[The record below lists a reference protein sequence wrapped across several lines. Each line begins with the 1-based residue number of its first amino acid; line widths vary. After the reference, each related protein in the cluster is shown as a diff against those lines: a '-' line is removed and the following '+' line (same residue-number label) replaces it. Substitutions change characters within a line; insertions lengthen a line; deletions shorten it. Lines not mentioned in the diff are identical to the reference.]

1 MINMFFWIGLVV
13 TALVVLAA
21 LLIGLF
27 CLYFTFCH
35 NRFNVILFRHGERRL
50 SIASWYRAKLM
61 NAPDFTADD
70 WPIGPRPFYLSYRF
84 NGERR
89 VFIMLGVLECHRH
102 APIKGE
108 HP

>member
-1 MINMFFWIGLVV
+1 MGEAFYWIGLIF
-13 TALVVLAA
+13 TATLCLLG
-21 LLIGLF
+21 LLIAVLW
-27 CLYFTFCH
+27 LYFTFVH
-35 NRFNVILFRHGERRL
+35 GRFSAILFRRGERRI

-61 NAPDFTADD
+61 AAEDYTADD

-89 VFIMLGVLECHRH
+89 LFLMLGIMERHRH
-102 APIKGE
+102 APIKGK